1 MIVEI
6 ALRLNKSLEYY
17 LEKLEEVNGVNV
29 FTCETHDIYYTNED
43 LNGMSEEEMKKSC
56 VRFRYVEG
64 ISGIRYDVN
73 EKQKSWIEN
82 YHVYDEKHE
91 NRFFCE
97 VENFRVYEEELLK
110 NGFKK
115 VFDTKKIDYQFRI
128 KDMKSMIQLQL
139 IDDVGLVLYYD
150 NPDYYGLDKNIQ
162 RDKLIEEIET
172 YGIDSFENKDID
184 KLRSLYYK
192 KIIYNEDTV

>member
-64 ISGIRYDVN
+64 ICGIRYDVN

-139 IDDVGLVLYYD
+139 IDDIGLVLYYD
-150 NPDYYGLDKNIQ
+150 NPDYYNLDKNIQ

>member
-56 VRFRYVEG
+56 VRFRHVEG
-64 ISGIRYDVN
+64 IGGIRYDVN
-73 EKQKSWIEN
+73 EKKKSWIEN

-97 VENFRVYEEELLK
+97 LENFRVYEEELLK

-115 VFDTKKIDYQFRI
+115 VFDTKKKDHQFKI
-128 KDMKSMIQLQL
+128 GDMKSMIQLQE
-139 IDDVGLVLYYD
+139 IADIGLVLYYD
-150 NPDYYGLDKNIQ
+150 NPDYYNLDKNIQ
-162 RDKLIEEIET
+162 RDKLIKEIET
-172 YGIDSFENKDID
+172 YGIDSFENEDID

>member
-1 MIVEI
+1 MRVEI
-6 ALRLNKSLEYY
+6 ALPLKKSLDYY
-17 LEKLEEVNGVNV
+17 LKKIEEVNGIN
-29 FTCETHDIYYTNED
+29 FFICETHDVYYTDKD
-43 LNGMSEEEMKKSC
+43 LNGMSEEEMKNSC
-56 VRFRYVEG
+56 VRFRYVEAIG
-64 ISGIRYDVN
+64 GIRYN
-73 EKQKSWIEN
+73 ENETRKSWIEN

-97 VENFRVYEEELLK
+97 LENFRVYEEELLK

-115 VFDTKKIDYQFRI
+115 VFDTKKKDYQFRI
-128 KDMKSMIQLQL
+128 GDMKSMIQLQV

-150 NPDYYGLDKNIQ
+150 NPDYYNLDKNIQ